1 MKLIFCEKCH
11 DLVKLK
17 KKMDRTCECG
27 ESGGKYVD
35 DLNAEIWGPCYK
47 IGFANHSFTAAI
59 IAQRLSGDS
68 TEKMVRVYGRQGY
81 VTKGRKFEAFII
93 PESAETMKRVD
104 KKVVDSSHSL

>member
-11 DLVKLK
+11 DLVTLRKNV
-17 KKMDRTCECG
+17 DRTCECG
-27 ESGGKYVD
+27 ESGGKSVD

-68 TEKMVRVYGRQGY
+68 IEKMQYGIAS
-81 VTKGRKFEAFII
+81 VTKGRDFEAFII
-93 PESAETMKRVD
+93 PESAKTMKRVD

>member
-59 IAQRLSGDS
+59 IAQGLSGDS
-68 TEKMVRVYGRQGY
+68 TEKIAYGIAC
-81 VTKGRKFEAFII
+81 VTKGRNFEAFII
-93 PESAETMKRVD
+93 PESAKTMKRID
-104 KKVVDSSHSL
+104 KNMG